1 MAEPRTYLRDG
12 RAPVPSDPKVSA
24 VMSRIRAK
32 NTGPERAMRTALGS
46 AGLRGYRLHYTKAP
60 GRPDI
65 AFVGRKVA
73 VFVHGCFWHQCPHC
87 QPQRPQANKSWW
99 CKKLDRNVERDAEKV
114 KALRK
119 LGWRVITVWDCRLKK
134 NAARETQRVVSTLSK
149 SSSRSSA

>member
-12 RAPVPSDPKVSA
+12 RAPVPTDPKVSA
-24 VMSRIRAK
+24 VMSRIRSK
-32 NTGPERAMRTALGS
+32 NTGPEKAMRVALS
-46 AGLRGYRLHYTKAP
+46 VAGLRGYRLHYAKVP

-87 QPQRPQANKSWW
+87 QPKRPKANKSFWR
-99 CKKLDRNVERDAEKV
+99 KKLDRNVERDGEKV

-134 NAARETQRVVSTLSK
+134 SAERETKRVKKALLV
-149 SSSRSSA
+149 